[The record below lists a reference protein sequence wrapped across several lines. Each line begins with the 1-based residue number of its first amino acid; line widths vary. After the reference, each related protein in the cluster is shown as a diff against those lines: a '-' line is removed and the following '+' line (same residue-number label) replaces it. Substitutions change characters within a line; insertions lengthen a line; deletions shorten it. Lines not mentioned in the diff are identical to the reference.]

1 MELDETLN
9 IVCKDILSFFDIDR
23 VDIIHYSGD
32 YSNLSIMSECKS
44 SPDFASLTEGDFS
57 SSSKEFISKRV
68 LEENKDLIINNIDDV
83 PDYYKEEYKKTANK
97 SAAYIPIKKDNDK
110 WGILAVFTIKDYKY
124 WSQDDINI
132 LHDISDYLYITA
144 RQVELYPILQQRI
157 EWENLIRKIIEIVDS
172 DIDIKE
178 IEHKIVIELGQA
190 MNAFRCFIRAF
201 DPISEEL
208 QPVRE
213 YEEYLSSPDLL
224 SIVNVDTELM
234 HKQLSDVL
242 KAGGELIVPNA
253 EQYAKAAGL
262 TGTQLEMVS
271 KTGTMA
277 AISLPIRYGKE
288 YLGALSVVYSRP
300 RFIRNEE
307 VDLVRTVAKQTG
319 IAMHQARLYDS
330 LTENAAR
337 ERLLRIIISDV
348 KVSQDLDELY
358 KYLLPKMT
366 NIYNDDR
373 ALLVEMPEGMFQKP
387 EIKQEYVKGQ
397 HQGLLQD
404 AQIPNRFNEIIR
416 KTGINLEPIT
426 INNTID
432 YYRDDSD
439 LQKFFDEYSIKSLLT
454 IPLVRYNH
462 DVKILGILVITSKD
476 LRVWTE
482 DKVNVLRSITD
493 QVANVIWEIMKRRE
507 LEELRNTF
515 MLTLAHDLQVPIVG
529 EHRALEFLISR
540 PDSQPI
546 GKYKEFIDET
556 IKSNE
561 SLSELL
567 SRLLDMYNYEAGK
580 QELRLI
586 KYNMSGIIND
596 VVNSLKGFAQSKS
609 MSINID
615 IQDGPEVNVDIT
627 EMRKVV
633 KNLLENAIEYTQTG
647 GNITIKSYKQDNE
660 VITCISDNG
669 PGISPEIRE
678 RIFERYAMARAI
690 ERKVGSGLGLYLA
703 KQIVEAH
710 CGKIWYDTKL
720 GIGTTFCFSLPTQW

>member
-57 SSSKEFISKRV
+57 FNIKEFVSKRV
-68 LEENKDLIINNIDDV
+68 LEENKDLIINNLDDV
-83 PDYYKEEYKKTANK
+83 PDYYKEEYKKVGHK
-97 SAAYIPIKKDNDK
+97 SAAYIPIRKDDDK
-110 WGILAVFTIKDYKY
+110 WGILAVFTINDYKY

-144 RQVELYPILQQRI
+144 RQVELYPILQQCI
-157 EWENLIRKIIEIVDS
+157 EWENLIRKITEIIDS
-172 DIDIKE
+172 DIDIKD
-178 IEHKIVIELGQA
+178 IEHKIVTELGQA
-190 MNAFRCFIRAF
+190 MNASRCYIRAF
-201 DPISEEL
+201 DPISQEL

-213 YEEYLSSPDLL
+213 YEEYLSSPDLFSL
-224 SIVNVDTELM
+224 VNVDTELI

-242 KAGGELIVPNA
+242 KAGGELISSNIETVSLIA
-253 EQYAKAAGL
+253 SEEKILGRMKAIAG
-262 TGTQLEMVS
+262 
-271 KTGTMA
+271 
-277 AISLPIRYGKE
+277 ISIPIRYGEE
-288 YLGALSVVYSRP
+288 YLGALTVLYSRP
-300 RFIRNEE
+300 RFIKKEE
-307 VDLVRTVAKQTG
+307 VDFVRTVAKQTG

-387 EIKQEYVKGQ
+387 EIKQEYVKD
-397 HQGLLQD
+397 QGLLQD

-439 LQKFFDEYSIKSLLT
+439 LQRFFDEYSIRSLLT
-454 IPLVRYNH
+454 IPLIRYNH
-462 DVKILGILVITSKD
+462 DIKVLGILVITSKD

-507 LEELRNTF
+507 LEEIRNTF

-580 QELRLI
+580 QELHLI
-586 KYNMSGIIND
+586 KYNMSGIIDD

-633 KNLLENAIEYTQTG
+633 ENLLENAIEYTQTG
-647 GNITIKSYKQDNE
+647 GNITIKTYKQDND

-669 PGISPEIRE
+669 PGIAPQIRE